1 MFAVFQTGGKQ
12 YKVAE
17 DQLLAVERLQGEAGD
32 SVAFESVLMV
42 GEGDKTTVGAPFVA
56 GATVAAEIVE
66 QGRGPKIIVF
76 KKRRRKN
83 SRRRNGHRQDLT
95 LLRVTEILT
104 DGKKPSAKPA
114 AKKANPAA
122 KKAAPEKENAAEAEK
137 PKKAAKSEPKKAE
150 PKAAAKDTGE
160 TAEAKSAKPA
170 LLKKPKGEADDLKKL
185 GGVGP
190 KIEEKL
196 NDLGIFH
203 FSQIA
208 AFTPEN
214 VAWVDE
220 ELNFKGRIERDDWVG
235 QAKQLAA
242 ETSED

>member
-12 YKVAE
+12 YKVAK

-32 SVAFESVLMV
+32 SVAFDSVLMV
-42 GEGDKTTVGAPFVA
+42 GEGETTTVGAPFVA

-114 AKKANPAA
+114 GKKAKPAKKAEAPKPAA
-122 KKAAPEKENAAEAEK
+122 EEEAPKAK
-137 PKKAAKSEPKKAE
+137 PE
-150 PKAAAKDTGE
+150 PKAEKAAE
-160 TAEAKSAKPA
+160 EAAEVAAVKPD
-170 LLKKPKGEADDLKKL
+170 LLDAPEGEADDLKKI

-190 KIEEKL
+190 KLEEKL
-196 NDLGIFH
+196 NTLGIYH
-203 FSQIA
+203 FRQIA
-208 AFTPEN
+208 AFTPEQ
-214 VAWVDE
+214 VAWVDDH
-220 ELNFKGRIERDDWVG
+220 LNFKGRIERDDWTG
-235 QAKQLAA
+235 QAKQFEA
-242 ETSED
+242 EKGEE